1 MTYRRPTEQQVLKR
15 ILFATAKYNLRRSK
29 MGLPTPDPE
38 DEVASLNF
46 RKANKI
52 IQDSAIAAYD
62 KPKYSDR
69 ELTIM
74 ERAYIDEAIHLVNKE
89 AAKHGQHLGDGS
101 AKELI
106 AAISDYVEVE

>member
-1 MTYRRPTEQQVLKR
+1 MTYRPTEQQTYKR
-15 ILFATAKYNLRRSK
+15 MLFATAKHNLRYSK
-29 MGLPTPDPE
+29 RGLDVPAAN
-38 DEVASLNF
+38 DEIGTLNF

-62 KPKYSDR
+62 KLTR
-69 ELTIM
+69 EQQP
-74 ERAYIDEAIHLVNKE
+74 YIDEAISLVNAE
-89 AAKHGQHLGDGS
+89 AEKHGQHLGDGS

>member
-1 MTYRRPTEQQVLKR
+1 MTYRPTEQQTYKR

-29 MGLPTPDPE
+29 MGLDANNAPT
-38 DEVASLNF
+38 EVASLNF

-62 KPKYSDR
+62 K
-69 ELTIM
+69 LTVKQQP
-74 ERAYIDEAIHLVNKE
+74 YIDEAMDRVNAE

>member
-1 MTYRRPTEQQVLKR
+1 MNRPTEQQVLKR

-29 MGLPTPDPE
+29 MGLPAPDPN

-62 KPKYSDR
+62 KLPVKQQ
-69 ELTIM
+69 I
-74 ERAYIDEAIHLVNKE
+74 YIDEAMDRVNAE